1 MNVLIKQTC
10 MTFDPDY
17 GTIESIS
24 YSTTLTADMPVT
36 DAILIITDFVDNC
49 LKHLIVRTAST
60 APAAPSRWPIADLVE
75 DIETFF
81 IFSPNRRLTASAS
94 PTSPAGVEVP
104 CALI

>member
-49 LKHLIVRTAST
+49 LKHVVKRNNANYTEGGVGIGV
-60 APAAPSRWPIADLVE
+60 
-75 DIETFF
+75 
-81 IFSPNRRLTASAS
+81 NRR
-94 PTSPAGVEVP
+94 
-104 CALI
+104 

>member
-49 LKHLIVRTAST
+49 LKHVVKRNNASVST
-60 APAAPSRWPIADLVE
+60 DGDTYSFAVKGEPKNT
-75 DIETFF
+75 ETEFDF
-81 IFSPNRRLTASAS
+81 
-94 PTSPAGVEVP
+94 EV
-104 CALI
+104 

>member
-49 LKHLIVRTAST
+49 LKHVVKRNNANCTEGALSSVST
-60 APAAPSRWPIADLVE
+60 DGDTYSFAIKGEPVTMQKE
-75 DIETFF
+75 FDI
-81 IFSPNRRLTASAS
+81 SA
-94 PTSPAGVEVP
+94 
-104 CALI
+104 